1 MYNHHENG
9 GGGGM
14 ATVWSEDQQQIEK
27 PTHPEWGVMK
37 EQDFHPLTLKHQRD
51 LENLHQSGSLITDFY
66 FWQANLG
73 GYCMANMIQSK
84 CSFYYYYA
92 AFLLFTFHTDVV
104 VSSEGAFV
112 LVRRIVEGAPHPGRK
127 KKKRV

>member
-1 MYNHHENG
+1 MYNNNNNNNESNASG
-9 GGGGM
+9 L
-14 ATVWSEDQQQIEK
+14 ATVWTEDHQKKPEK
-27 PTHPEWGVMK
+27 LTHPEWGVMK

-51 LENLHQSGSLITDFY
+51 LEILHQSGNSIVDFY

-84 CSFYYYYA
+84 VSN
-92 AFLLFTFHTDVV
+92 VV
-104 VSSEGAFV
+104 VSSDGAFV

-127 KKKRV
+127 KKAKKA